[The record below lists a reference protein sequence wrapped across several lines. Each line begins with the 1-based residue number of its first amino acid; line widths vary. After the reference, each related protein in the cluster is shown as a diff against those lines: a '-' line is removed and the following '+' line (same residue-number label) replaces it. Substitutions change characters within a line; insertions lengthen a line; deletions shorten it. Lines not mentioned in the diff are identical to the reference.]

1 MNKMEKKDCSESV
14 RVHSML
20 RFSIMLIAKYEPHKL
35 CLILFGISR
44 NVPVEAY
51 ARNAISTGTSQC

>member
-1 MNKMEKKDCSESV
+1 MAKKDCGKSV

-20 RFSIMLIAKYEPHKL
+20 RFSIMLIAIRTPQ
-35 CLILFGISR
+35 IMINSR

-51 ARNAISTGTSQC
+51 ARNAISTGTSQCYFHFREQA